1 MDKKIQ
7 IVSIVLAVAFSAYVL
22 SSPTDPISLPEPNT
36 NSENDFVSIL
46 AKNLDN
52 PRGIAISDNRIFV
65 TEKDGLIRV
74 IENDVLLESP
84 LATFR
89 PADVF
94 DGGLLG
100 ITLHPNFSN
109 NHNIYVFLTYEENG
123 NLWNKILQ
131 ITESNNKL
139 KNVKTIFDKIPGSSF
154 TNGGFIKF
162 GPDGML
168 PQIQETAI
176 KITEKFGIPAYI
188 LADTTW
194 GTCDLNSNGSKI
206 LGAEIQFNIGHTIN
220 TELFEKNLILINAFD
235 DVDFDTVAKKCP
247 EILKGKTISL
257 VTDSQHLHQVD
268 KVKKILTQN
277 GITVKIGKG
286 KGQLNDGQ
294 VFGCEFYP
302 ATDLKKEVDAY
313 VFLGQSN
320 FHAAGIALSTNL
332 PTFILDPYFNEVREI
347 TEFAQKL
354 KKKATL
360 AIYKAAEAKSFG
372 VIVGLKEGQLSKVF
386 ALKIKKELEDEG
398 KKVQLFALTD
408 ITNERL
414 KNFKGIDAFIQVAC
428 PRISI
433 DNQFDKPL
441 LSTPQANA
449 LLKILR
455 NESIEE
461 YLEIP
466 HWL

>member
-100 ITLHPNFSN
+100 ITLHPNFST

-162 GPDGML
+162 GPDGKL
-168 PQIQETAI
+168 
-176 KITEKFGIPAYI
+176 YV
-188 LADTTW
+188 
-194 GTCDLNSNGSKI
+194 GTGVISDSSHLSQDVTSLSGKI
-206 LGAEIQFNIGHTIN
+206 LRLNDDGSIPDDNPFSNSPVYSLGHRNPQGMTWDNNNNMYVAEFGP
-220 TELFEKNLILINAFD
+220 EKNDEINLILSGKNYGWPEQQCKGNENYEDAILCYDPSIEPGGILFYSGDRLDFEFPFILASMRAANLYQ
-235 DVDFDTVAKKCP
+235 VDFEEGLSSQKS
-247 EILKGKTISL
+247 ILSGIGRVRDVVQGDDESL
-257 VTDSQHLHQVD
+257 YVITSNTD
-268 KVKKILTQN
+268 
-277 GITVKIGKG
+277 GKG
-286 KGQLNDGQ
+286 FPDG
-294 VFGCEFYP
+294 
-302 ATDLKKEVDAY
+302 TDD
-313 VFLGQSN
+313 
-320 FHAAGIALSTNL
+320 
-332 PTFILDPYFNEVREI
+332 
-347 TEFAQKL
+347 KL
-354 KKKATL
+354 L
-360 AIYKAAEAKSFG
+360 
-372 VIVGLKEGQLSKVF
+372 
-386 ALKIKKELEDEG
+386 
-398 KKVQLFALTD
+398 
-408 ITNERL
+408 
-414 KNFKGIDAFIQVAC
+414 
-428 PRISI
+428 RIM
-433 DNQFDKPL
+433 K
-441 LSTPQANA
+441 
-449 LLKILR
+449 
-455 NESIEE
+455 
-461 YLEIP
+461 
-466 HWL
+466 